1 MSAKSEAG
9 LSGQVE
15 RLRSFVA
22 ENPDL
27 SPADVGFSLVTSRAV
42 LEHRA
47 VLIGER
53 VVEGSASPG
62 RMGVLFSG
70 QGSQRAGMGREL
82 HAAFPVFADAFDA
95 LCAELDRHLDR
106 PLREVVFGEGEG
118 EGGLLDQTQFTQAGL
133 FALEV
138 ALFELVTSWGVKPDY
153 LLGHSIGELSAAYV
167 AGVLSLEDAAAL
179 VAARGRLMQALP
191 TGGAMVSLQAAEDE
205 VQPLLVEGVSIAALN
220 GPSATVISGDE
231 AEVLR
236 IAAHFEGEGRKT
248 KRLRVSHAFHSPRMD
263 AMLDDFRKVAEGLT
277 FNAPQ
282 LAIVSDVTGE
292 VLSAAEVQD
301 PEYWVRHVREA
312 VRFLDGVRTLETE
325 GVTAFLEL
333 GPDGVLSAMA
343 QDCVSGGSEGGDE
356 LTFVPALRKNR
367 DEPDALLTGLAELH
381 VHGQAVDWTAY
392 FAGTGARRVDL
403 PTYAF
408 QHDRYWLSAPV
419 APMGDITAAGLS
431 GAGHPL
437 LAAGVR
443 LAGSDGFLF
452 TGRLSVETHPWLG
465 DHLVYGTVVVPSTVF
480 VELALHAGS
489 GSAATRWPC

>member
-1 MSAKSEAG
+1 MREGVLPQTLHVDEPTPQVDWSAGAVELLTESVAWPETGDARRVGVSSFGVSGTNAHVLLEQAPEVEEPAVAAAPAALPVVPWVVSAKSEAG

-22 ENPDL
+22 EKPEL
-27 SPADVGFSLVTSRAV
+27 SPVDVGFSLVTSRAV

-47 VLIGER
+47 VLIGGR

-62 RMGVLFSG
+62 RTGVLFSG

-82 HAAFPVFADAFDA
+82 HAAFPVFAEAFDA
-95 LCAELDRHLDR
+95 VCAELDRHLET
-106 PLREVVFGEGEG
+106 PLRGVVF
-118 EGGLLDQTQFTQAGL
+118 EGGELLDQTQFTQAGL

-205 VQPLLVEGVSIAALN
+205 VLPLLLDGVSIAALN

-231 AEVLR
+231 DAVLR

-263 AMLDDFRKVAEGLT
+263 AMLDDFRAVAEGLT
-277 FNAPQ
+277 FRAPQ
-282 LAIVSDVTGE
+282 LLIISDVTGE
-292 VLSAAEVQD
+292 VLSAEEVQD

-312 VRFLDGVRTLETE
+312 VRFLDGVRALESA

-343 QDCVSGGSEGGDE
+343 QDCVSG
-356 LTFVPALRKNR
+356 
-367 DEPDALLTGLAELH
+367 
-381 VHGQAVDWTAY
+381 
-392 FAGTGARRVDL
+392 
-403 PTYAF
+403 
-408 QHDRYWLSAPV
+408 
-419 APMGDITAAGLS
+419 
-431 GAGHPL
+431 
-437 LAAGVR
+437 
-443 LAGSDGFLF
+443 
-452 TGRLSVETHPWLG
+452 
-465 DHLVYGTVVVPSTVF
+465 
-480 VELALHAGS
+480 
-489 GSAATRWPC
+489 